1 MVHKHFILTEE
12 SCSIIRS
19 VMEEMNL
26 KTETSSLEYILT
38 EFVRHKP
45 MAAEIAEVLHAHQA
59 ADIERILSSSA
70 SCAKS
75 AELLLDLMNTLLVER
90 GYLECYTADEHPSAV
105 LSQAEAA
112 RKKRVAKAKQ
122 KKDNRTIR

>member
-45 MAAEIAEVLHAHQA
+45 MAAEIAEVLHANQA
-59 ADIERILSSSA
+59 ADIDRILSASA

-75 AELLLDLMNTLLVER
+75 AELLLDMINTLLVER
-90 GYLECYTADEHPSAV
+90 GYQECYPADEHPSVV

-112 RKKRVAKAKQ
+112 RKKRVSKLKQ
-122 KKDNRTIR
+122 KKDNRKVR